1 MKKLLYLLTLV
12 LVVACAKP
20 TTERPLIG
28 ISCGADEYHA
38 TLHLA
43 YVNAVY
49 KGGGTPVLIPPMTDS
64 VALLNILQNLDGVIM
79 SGGEDVAPAYYGE
92 EPHEK
97 LGYVNDFRDTYDL
110 ILARMAHD
118 MGMPM
123 LGICRGV
130 QLINVLFGGT
140 LVQDIPA
147 QRPEWNLIHRPQGE
161 DDQPMHDVSFEADS
175 QLAKMFGTT
184 ELNTNSRHH
193 QAVKDVAPGFRL
205 VAKASDGTS
214 EAIESIEGKPIWGT
228 QFHPELMVEAGDD
241 TALNIF
247 KAFVE
252 KANDYR
258 KTKCAR

>member
-1 MKKLLYLLTLV
+1 MKKLLYLLV
-12 LVVACAKP
+12 LAFAVSCTKP

-28 ISCGADEYHA
+28 ISCGSGDNH
-38 TLHLA
+38 TSLHLA
-43 YVNAVY
+43 YINAIY
-49 KGGGTPVLIPPMTDS
+49 KAGGTPILIPALTDS
-64 VALLNILQNLDGVIM
+64 VVLRDVVCRLDGIVM

-92 EPHEK
+92 EAHEK

-110 ILARMAHD
+110 ILARMAYD
-118 MGMPM
+118 MELPM

-130 QLINVLFGGT
+130 QLVNVAFGGT

-147 QRPEWNLIHRPQGE
+147 QRPNWNLRHRPQGE
-161 DDQPMHDVSFEADS
+161 YDQPMHDVQFETDS
-175 QLAKMFGTT
+175 QLAEMFGVTK
-184 ELNTNSRHH
+184 LNTNSRHH

-241 TALNIF
+241 VALNIF
-247 KAFVE
+247 KAFIE
-252 KANDYR
+252 KAEEYHN
-258 KTKCAR
+258 TKCAR